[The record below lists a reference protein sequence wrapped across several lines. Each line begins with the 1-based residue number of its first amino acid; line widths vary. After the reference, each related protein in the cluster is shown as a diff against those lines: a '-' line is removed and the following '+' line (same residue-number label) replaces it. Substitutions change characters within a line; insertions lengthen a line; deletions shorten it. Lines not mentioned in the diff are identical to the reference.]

1 MNEDRLSAA
10 QIDFLAGTVA
20 GIAGLTVGHPLDTL
34 KVRLQHQPPS
44 SSSRSALYTLRQ
56 IVKAE
61 RIHGLFK
68 GITSPILGVA
78 AINASVFTLYGIGIR
93 AQLRHTQDIPSLAQV
108 AVAGSLSG
116 IGTSFL
122 TCPIERIKI
131 IQQASTTLHQPSTY
145 AVVRRILQSYGFA
158 GLYRGLSATMLRDL
172 GYGPYFYA
180 YYGIIRLLS
189 PRMAVPT
196 PSDSVAASSLS
207 ETAATSTSTLL
218 VAGGVAGIVG
228 WASTYP
234 LDSIKT
240 RIQASDAQA
249 FTTRSSAPSRPV
261 STLATIR
268 TSLASSGNRRSLLAG
283 LGPTLLRA
291 VPVNMVT
298 FGAYEL
304 VLSSFR

>member
-1 MNEDRLSAA
+1 M
-10 QIDFLAGTVA
+10 
-20 GIAGLTVGHPLDTL
+20 
-34 KVRLQHQPPS
+34 
-44 SSSRSALYTLRQ
+44 
-56 IVKAE
+56 
-61 RIHGLFK
+61 
-68 GITSPILGVA
+68 
-78 AINASVFTLYGIGIR
+78 
-93 AQLRHTQDIPSLAQV
+93 
-108 AVAGSLSG
+108 
-116 IGTSFL
+116 
-122 TCPIERIKI
+122 
-131 IQQASTTLHQPSTY
+131 
-145 AVVRRILQSYGFA
+145 VRRTVQRL
-158 GLYRGLSATMLRDL
+158 LSPVSCEDA
-172 GYGPYFYA
+172 GPYFYA

-291 VPVNMVT
+291 VPVNMVRSKSQCISEADHIWV
-298 FGAYEL
+298 GHIWSL
-304 VLSSFR
+304 